1 MRREDNEEELTGRKI
16 QGLRAERPRQP
27 DRQTGRQTDL
37 LCTIESG
44 QLVFLLKLLIC
55 DFQTHLELQVGL
67 SGDRQTGC

>member
-1 MRREDNEEELTGRKI
+1 MRREDNEEELTGWKTQTRV
-16 QGLRAERPRQP
+16 ERPRQP
-27 DRQTGRQTDL
+27 DRQTDGQTDL

>member
-1 MRREDNEEELTGRKI
+1 MRREDNEEELTGRKT
-16 QGLRAERPRQP
+16 QTRVERPRQP